1 MLETWLQETVLISSA
16 DLYRVIIPP
25 FSTLTTPLV
34 VEQVHPPV
42 MLETWRWESR
52 VRLPVLV
59 ILETLLQDIEVPP
72 LTIACHSRNM
82 AARNCFDK
90 LS

>member
-42 MLETWRWESR
+42 MLETWLRESR

-59 ILETLLQDIEVPP
+59 ILETLLQDRGSPP
-72 LTIACHSRNM
+72 DYRLSFSKYAYGCK
-82 AARNCFDK
+82 K
-90 LS
+90 LF